1 MRILIADDE
10 VSRVLTSQ
18 MLAKLTRH
26 GSVDIVQNGREV
38 IVAYLNSGSNGA
50 FYDLVI
56 LDQNLSV
63 LDGFT
68 TVEMIRTFESD
79 NRRSGKRTMVCVISS
94 DDRLLQRFEVHFGRD
109 ERTHL
114 ALKPVDIDLLVSL
127 TGSVAAEREINCN
140 AMFQ

>member
-1 MRILIADDE
+1 MRILLADDE
-10 VSRVLTSQ
+10 VSRVLMSHL
-18 MLAKLTRH
+18 LAKLNRH
-26 GSVDIVQNGREV
+26 GSVDIVKNGRDV
-38 IVAYLNSGSNGA
+38 VFAYVNTASNGA

-56 LDQNLSV
+56 LDHNLSV

-94 DDRLLQRFEVHFGRD
+94 DDRLLQRFEVHFGKD
-109 ERTHL
+109 ERTYL

-127 TGSVAAEREINCN
+127 AGSVAAERETNCN
-140 AMFQ
+140 AN